1 MYCNITNMFLRPLFL
16 ACLAWP
22 AAAHGELPTAMAQA
36 LRASGLPQDAI
47 AIVVQRASDGAT
59 ILSHNAERPMQPAST
74 LKPLIALVALETL
87 GPDFRARSEILADGE
102 IAGSVLRGNLVLR
115 GRGDVDLD
123 WRALERMLSLVR
135 LKGIREIRGD
145 VVLDRTFFAPAR
157 TDVGRPPFDETPEFR
172 YNFIPDALSL
182 NMNLV
187 ELQMVSD
194 GTRVRV
200 ASSPEL
206 DGVRF
211 VPEFGLVERECAD
224 WEDGWT
230 LPGVETDR
238 RGGITVRL
246 RGEFPRDCTASTEIN
261 VIDRDA
267 FAEKLFRSLWKRLG
281 GSLQGRVREGTT
293 SAGATVLAVHR
304 SRHLAELLRDINKNS
319 DNPVTRVVYLAI
331 GAASKSDA
339 SVPTSERA
347 ESEVRGWLARN
358 GIGQEGL
365 VLENGSGLSRL
376 ERIRPVQLAAVM
388 RAALRSEWSAEFMSS
403 LPVAGVD
410 GGMRTRLTQSVA
422 ARRARIKTGTLRNA
436 SAVAGFVTDTR
447 GETYVVVAMINDDAA
462 RKEIAR
468 PVLDVLVD
476 WVAARGS
483 AGSPP

>member
-1 MYCNITNMFLRPLFL
+1 MFLRPLFL
-16 ACLAWP
+16 ACLAC
-22 AAAHGELPTAMAQA
+22 AAAARGELPPAMTQA

-47 AIVVQRASDGAT
+47 GIVVQRVSDGVT
-59 ILSHNAERPMQPAST
+59 VLSHNAERPMQPAST

-87 GPDFRARSEILADGE
+87 GPDFRARSEVLADGE
-102 IAGSVLRGNLVLR
+102 IAGNVLRGNLVLR

-145 VVLDRTFFAPAR
+145 VVLDRTFFEPAR
-157 TDVGRPPFDETPEFR
+157 TDLGLAPFDETPEFR

-187 ELQMVSD
+187 ELQLVSD
-194 GTRVRV
+194 GARVRV
-200 ASSPEL
+200 ASSPDL
-206 DGVRF
+206 ADVKF
-211 VPEFGLVERECAD
+211 VAEFSLVDRECGD
-224 WEDGWT
+224 WEEGWT
-230 LPGVETDR
+230 LPAIETDR
-238 RGGITVRL
+238 RGGVTVRL

-261 VIDRDA
+261 VIDRDV
-267 FAEKLFRSLWKRLG
+267 FAERLFRSLWKGLG
-281 GSLQGRVREGTT
+281 GSLHGRVREGTT
-293 SAGATVLAVHR
+293 SAGAKLLAVHR

-319 DNPVTRVVYLAI
+319 DNAVTRVVYLAI
-331 GAASKSDA
+331 GAASTADPKL
-339 SVPTSERA
+339 PTAKRA
-347 ESEVRGWLARN
+347 ESEVRAWLARN
-358 GIGQEGL
+358 SIGEEGL

-376 ERIRPVQLAAVM
+376 ERIRPAQLAAVM
-388 RAALRSEWSAEFMSS
+388 RAALRSEWSSEFVSS
-403 LPVAGVD
+403 LPMAAVD
-410 GGMRTRLTQSVA
+410 GAMRTRLTKSVA

-447 GETYVVVAMINDDAA
+447 GEVHVVVAMINDDAA
-462 RKEIAR
+462 TKEIAR